1 MKFKV
6 YLYFLIFFCI
16 GCEKDLENTDCNY
29 EVKNLSSKIIGED
42 VDDFH
47 NHILNIDMG
56 SEICI
61 ITRNMIRIFPF
72 DTSIS
77 PYELEVEI
85 GGAVVNDYDTI
96 VQLNNTFY
104 RFFPT
109 QRKFQFIYSPPYTI
123 HDFCV
128 TPNHGIG
135 YIWGNLFVEKPK
147 FNYFYFDDRK
157 NVTLFEYSKLI
168 HESSY
173 MYYQTF
179 LKNDSLNL
187 FLNTNSISRTDVGT
201 FYNIDLNNAKIID
214 TLKYSFKSSI
224 RIIKAQNLEN
234 LLLRYENGTNS
245 AIFSSFN
252 LKNKIESNI
261 FQLKNNAW
269 YNSLYSYD
277 DEYIS
282 VAYRA
287 GTSKDTPTLQLLD
300 WKNNITIIKIPTPDE
315 YLFQLGEICHFRDE
329 YVALSGTGQSKAILI
344 DNTGCLKYNLNF
356 RNVTKSFL
364 CHDNKK
370 IVTLNNA
377 GEVELVQ
384 LHN

>member
-1 MKFKV
+1 MKYKLV
-6 YLYFLIFFCI
+6 CYLVAIFCI
-16 GCEKDLENTDCNY
+16 SCDKDMENIVCNE
-29 EVKNLSSKIIGED
+29 EVKNLTSRVIGD
-42 VDDFH
+42 GVDDYH
-47 NHILNIDMG
+47 HHILNIDLG
-56 SEICI
+56 NEICI
-61 ITRNMIRIFPF
+61 ITRNMIRIFPY
-72 DTSIS
+72 DTTIS

-214 TLKYSFKSSI
+214 SIKYSFKSSI
-224 RIIKAQNLEN
+224 RIIKAENLEN
-234 LLLRYENGTNS
+234 LDIRYENGTNS
-245 AIFSSFN
+245 AIFSTFN

-269 YNSLYSYD
+269 YSSLYSYD

-282 VAYRA
+282 VAYKK
-287 GTSKDTPTLQLLD
+287 GTSKATPKLQLYN
-300 WKNNITIIKIPTPDE
+300 WKKNRMIFEVNTPED

-344 DNTGCLKYNLNF
+344 DNAGCLKYNLNF
-356 RNVTKSFL
+356 KNVTKNFL
-364 CHDNKK
+364 CQDSKK

-377 GEVELVQ
+377 GEVELVKLQ
-384 LHN
+384 I